1 MALSKVP
8 TGKPPANACRYR
20 HLPLGGDLRFDSL
33 HHSVRSMTSH
43 PVIVTSI
50 SLARQSVLYAGI
62 LLGWSEAARMR
73 TGSNAN
79 LRASWQHGRMT
90 TRTADSMDATAPGR
104 AAVREP
110 GASEPRNSAAKGRID
125 LHAVV
130 KSYDSVIAVD
140 HVDLTV
146 AAGSYC
152 CLLGPSGCGKTST
165 LRMVAGHEEI
175 SAGRISID
183 GLDVGGLTPA
193 ERPTAMMFQNY
204 ALFPHL
210 NCLDNVAFSLRMRG
224 VPKAERH
231 ALALEKLELVHMDDY
246 RLRMPSQLSGGQQQ
260 RVALARALVTNPS
273 VLLLDEPLSALDPF
287 LRVRMR
293 GELRRLQRDLGITF
307 VHVTHSQQEAM
318 SVADTVVVMD
328 HGRIE
333 QVGPPRTIYNAPAT
347 SFVARFVG
355 GHNVLEGRLE
365 SASANGF
372 RLRVGADAVIAGAG
386 DAAAL
391 GRDGASVAVRS
402 DLVGIDVGRTGPL
415 PDNALRGRVGD
426 YVLLARDD
434 YAFQVTASLT
444 KARVHKGNHGGLS
457 SDEVYVP
464 LYALR
469 L

>member
-1 MALSKVP
+1 MAQAADNVD
-8 TGKPPANACRYR
+8 PAGPGR
-20 HLPLGGDLRFDSL
+20 P
-33 HHSVRSMTSH
+33 
-43 PVIVTSI
+43 
-50 SLARQSVLYAGI
+50 
-62 LLGWSEAARMR
+62 AAREPA
-73 TGSNAN
+73 GSA
-79 LRASWQHGRMT
+79 
-90 TRTADSMDATAPGR
+90 
-104 AAVREP
+104 
-110 GASEPRNSAAKGRID
+110 SAANGMQGRIELD
-125 LHAVV
+125 QVV
-130 KSYDSVIAVD
+130 KSYGGVTAVD
-140 HVDLTV
+140 RVDLVV
-146 AAGSYC
+146 AAGTYC

-175 SAGRISID
+175 SAGRVSID

-224 VPKAERH
+224 VPKVQRYGI
-231 ALALEKLELVHMDDY
+231 ALEKLELVHMDDY

-333 QVGPPRTIYNAPAT
+333 QVGPPRTIYNSPAT
-347 SFVARFVG
+347 SFVARFIG

-365 SASANGF
+365 STSASGF
-372 RLRVGADAVIAGAG
+372 RLRVGAGAVVAGAG

-402 DLVGIDVGRTGPL
+402 DLVSIDVGRSGPL
-415 PDNALRGRVGD
+415 PDNAVPGRVRAVEYHGALVQIELEVEGAPEFSVTIGEREFYGAPAEVGSGVVASWSTDAVRLLGD
-426 YVLLARDD
+426 
-434 YAFQVTASLT
+434 
-444 KARVHKGNHGGLS
+444 
-457 SDEVYVP
+457 
-464 LYALR
+464 
-469 L
+469 